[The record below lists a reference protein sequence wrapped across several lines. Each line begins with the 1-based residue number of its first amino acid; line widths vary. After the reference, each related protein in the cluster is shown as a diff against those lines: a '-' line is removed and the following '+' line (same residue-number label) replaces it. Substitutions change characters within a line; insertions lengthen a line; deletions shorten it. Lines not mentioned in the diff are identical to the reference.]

1 MLTLGCISLIKAI
14 VGGRIIDD
22 DSNRAENHAK
32 QTQAPKFHSGAERS
46 TPKLEKTWQ
55 HDLMRMIT

>member
-1 MLTLGCISLIKAI
+1 MLTLGCISIIKAI

-46 TPKLEKTWQ
+46 TPKLEKT
-55 HDLMRMIT
+55 